1 MFKFPNRN
9 DCRVLP
15 ARSFTLQLVTTVLI
29 IGMFLT
35 GCASLGVRPSKPDA
49 KYAGQNS
56 CQSLNEY
63 MNYSRDLQEAYHSR
77 ATQNRWW
84 IYFAGTLGLATIAA
98 TAGMAAA
105 AVSTTTIALVSIS
118 GGFTSGFF
126 AFLGN
131 DILAEDYT
139 KAATS
144 VDEAMA
150 DVPQIVK
157 QADEG
162 ACANAYAELVKKV
175 SDAATQLEKD
185 RTTSAQAALLRA
197 KTENKQLNDQTKKA
211 LDDLK

>member
-1 MFKFPNRN
+1 MFKFSIRNRK
-9 DCRVLP
+9 VLR
-15 ARSFTLQLVTTVLI
+15 ARWLTRQLVTTVLI

-35 GCASLGVRPSKPDA
+35 GCASLGVRPPKAEA
-49 KYAGQNS
+49 KYGVQDS
-56 CQSLNEY
+56 CTSLNEY

-84 IYFAGTLGLATIAA
+84 IYFAATLGLATIAA

-118 GGFTSGFF
+118 RGFTSGFF

-139 KAATS
+139 TAATS

-157 QADEG
+157 KADKG
-162 ACANAYAELVKKV
+162 ACADAYAKLVKKV

-197 KTENKQLNDQTKKA
+197 KTENKQLNEETKKA
-211 LDDLK
+211 LEDL